1 MEFLKKKDKNGKF
14 IGWFPKFVAGRSK
27 CGDDILNDL
36 HKKGEIVYEYTP
48 GRLRYGA
55 NGVAFGYLRNIGE
68 NDPEDS
74 TYSLLKKYMTEEEK
88 KVFDIFL
95 SGKGKWLMNENE
107 STLFTKQ
114 FFRATQKD
122 PGKYETVDDTLYRKG
137 TEKAKETF
145 ENSKCE
151 GVCVEKSGF
160 NGKKFDDVCEAFVSS
175 YHVNK

>member
-1 MEFLKKKDKNGKF
+1 M
-14 IGWFPKFVAGRSK
+14 
-27 CGDDILNDL
+27 
-36 HKKGEIVYEYTP
+36 
-48 GRLRYGA
+48 RYGA

-145 ENSKCE
+145 ENRNVKVFALKKADLMVKNLMMFVKHLYHLIMLINRVNMKKKITFSK
-151 GVCVEKSGF
+151 EKSL
-160 NGKKFDDVCEAFVSS
+160 S
-175 YHVNK
+175 